1 MAEDQLHDPAD
12 TRPQRAGLRASQPMS
27 IHLPAPAALADTQPR
42 IAPKISENGHDEIS
56 ALKLA
61 VPIVRRWPTIL
72 GSALIVGALAVAI
85 TFVVPARY
93 TARTSFTVEAGSGSL
108 SMPKGIVGLAGQ
120 LGVVLGGNGSAE
132 PPAEYFTALATSWT
146 IRRSLLDAQFTPQ
159 GEYTLAG
166 GTPLLLL
173 LRVKGDNEARRVEA
187 GIRQLGRMLH
197 TQIDRRAGIV
207 TIMVTD
213 REPGRAAAIANH
225 LIALL
230 NKYNVEQRQS
240 RSRQQRELAQRS
252 LREAQGEL
260 RAAEGRLQ
268 DFLTGNR
275 RYQQSP
281 LLLFEYGRLERAV
294 AQKQTLVESL
304 AQSYEEA
311 RIAEA
316 GDIPVISVVDTAVPP
331 AWRSFPVRWQ
341 FLLGGLLLG
350 GIIGLI
356 VAYLLEAKRTWV
368 AEQQPDF
375 IALRDAARLWRA
387 RLRGQPVRG

>member
-1 MAEDQLHDPAD
+1 M
-12 TRPQRAGLRASQPMS
+12 T
-27 IHLPAPAALADTQPR
+27 IHLPPQAALADTQSR
-42 IAPKISENGHDEIS
+42 IAPKLGVNGHDEIS

-61 VPIVRRWPTIL
+61 VPIVRRWPLIVA
-72 GSALIVGALAVAI
+72 SALIVGALAVAF
-85 TFVVPARY
+85 TFLVSARY
-93 TARTSFTVEAGSGSL
+93 TARTSFTVEASTGSL
-108 SMPKGIVGLAGQ
+108 SMPKGLVGIAGQ
-120 LGVVLGGNGSAE
+120 LGMVLGGNGSAE

-146 IRRSLLDAQFTPQ
+146 IRRSLLDARFTAD
-159 GEYTLAG
+159 GEYTPTG
-166 GTPLLLL
+166 GAPLLTL

-197 TQIDRRAGIV
+197 TEIDRRAGIV

-213 REPGRAAAIANH
+213 REAERAASIANH
-225 LIALL
+225 LMTLL
-230 NKYNVEQRQS
+230 NKYNVEQRRS
-240 RSRQQRELAQRS
+240 RSRQQREFAERS

-260 RAAEGRLQ
+260 RAAESRLQ
-268 DFLTGNR
+268 EFLTSNR

-281 LLLFEYGRLERAV
+281 LLLFEYNRLDRTV
-294 AQKQTLVESL
+294 AQKQTVVEGL

-311 RIAEA
+311 RISEA
-316 GDIPVISVVDTAVPP
+316 GDIPVISVVDVAVPP

-350 GIIGLI
+350 GIVGLI

-387 RLRGQPVRG
+387 RLRGQPIRG